1 MLSKN
6 KQPDSR
12 LEKKVQ
18 DLEQGT
24 KDLKDTRSALMNILE
39 DVEEERGKVEIERD
53 RTSAI
58 IKSFADGLLF
68 IEGNKV
74 TLINPKIEKFF
85 DISEEDILGITLT
98 NLAKDKRFKSLF
110 ALIEKRGDSFSRE
123 ELMWTKDLAVE
134 ISSTP
139 VFRDKKNTGKII
151 IIHDISREKM
161 IERMKTEFV
170 SIAAHQLR
178 TPLSAI
184 KWILKM
190 MIDGDLGRLNK
201 SQKEFL
207 EKTYQSNERM
217 IHLINDLL
225 NVARIEE
232 GRFLQDIKKVDIV
245 GMVQRRVT
253 SARGLVKHKKVTI
266 SFTKPKTK
274 ISKTNADAEKI
285 YLVIQNLMDN
295 AIHYTKEG
303 KVDVKV
309 GLTKDKKSIL
319 VSVSDTGIGIA
330 KDQESRIFTKFF
342 RGANAVKT
350 ETEGSGLGLFIVKNI
365 INAHEGKTWFESQE
379 GKGSTFYFT
388 LPIR

>member
-161 IERMKTEFV
+161 IERLNL
-170 SIAAHQLR
+170 IAPEKIKEIEAHNKEVR
-178 TPLSAI
+178 ERKAKEIENPI
-184 KWILKM
+184 KSNIVEGL
-190 MIDGDLGRLNK
+190 DRLEEANK
-201 SQKEFL
+201 
-207 EKTYQSNERM
+207 
-217 IHLINDLL
+217 
-225 NVARIEE
+225 EE
-232 GRFLQDIKKVDIV
+232 
-245 GMVQRRVT
+245 
-253 SARGLVKHKKVTI
+253 
-266 SFTKPKTK
+266 
-274 ISKTNADAEKI
+274 ISKREIQTILNLLRKDGPLADDPERE
-285 YLVIQNLMDN
+285 NLLKRINNID
-295 AIHYTKEG
+295 ISETKEEE
-303 KVDVKV
+303 D
-309 GLTKDKKSIL
+309 
-319 VSVSDTGIGIA
+319 
-330 KDQESRIFTKFF
+330 
-342 RGANAVKT
+342 
-350 ETEGSGLGLFIVKNI
+350 
-365 INAHEGKTWFESQE
+365 
-379 GKGSTFYFT
+379 
-388 LPIR
+388 